1 MNNKVLVVVEVPLIE
16 KKYEVYIPIN
26 KKIGFIKQSIV
37 NSIKEKNDGSIDNN
51 FFNLVDKETGL
62 IFDNNKY
69 VKDSNIRNGSVL
81 FLI

>member
-37 NSIKEKNDGSIDNN
+37 NSIKEKNDGSIDHN

-69 VKDSNIRNGSVL
+69 VKDSNIRNGTVL

>member
-69 VKDSNIRNGSVL
+69 VKDSNIRNGTVL

>member
-37 NSIKEKNDGSIDNN
+37 NSIKEKNDGNIDNN

-69 VKDSNIRNGSVL
+69 VKDSNIRNGTVL

>member
-37 NSIKEKNDGSIDNN
+37 NSIKEKNDGNIDNN

-69 VKDSNIRNGSVL
+69 AKDSNIRNGTVL